1 MGKIFKN
8 YTRSS
13 SSLKTNWKIRS
24 FTETY
29 SEPCKTSKKEFLTKI
44 VFSFSF
50 FIVKNSILRCLKEF
64 WITFHRQLVW
74 SKWLWWN
81 QEETSLS
88 KISVNERQPL
98 AAWTIFSFFLLN
110 VYLFLAFWKCG
121 RITRTESKLK
131 NCLYEKNHPIQV
143 RRLSA
148 EWCIWLCKSKLYEN
162 GFIPPS

>member
-8 YTRSS
+8 YTGRS

-44 VFSFSF
+44 VISFSF
-50 FIVKNSILRCLKEF
+50 FYCKKLYLKMFERILNHVPQTACVIKMIMVE
-64 WITFHRQLVW
+64 
-74 SKWLWWN
+74 SGG
-81 QEETSLS
+81 TSLS

-121 RITRTESKLK
+121 RITGTENKL
-131 NCLYEKNHPIQV
+131 NSCLYENYMRKSSHPGETPLGRMV
-143 RRLSA
+143 YFTL
-148 EWCIWLCKSKLYEN
+148 
-162 GFIPPS
+162 